1 MIQVRNAVKSDLD
14 AIFRFNQQLAWETE
28 ARHLPDDVL
37 RQGIL
42 AALIEPNRLHYW
54 VAVESD
60 VADVAV
66 GQAAVSYE
74 WSDWRNGWIWW
85 LQSVYVDTRFRGQG
99 VFKALLDS
107 IHEAARQDRHVIGLR
122 LYVEHENAR
131 ARAVYDKVGFVP
143 AGYDVMELLWGDLT
157 SRPTSS

>member
-1 MIQVRNAVKSDLD
+1 MIHVRDATIDDLESL
-14 AIFRFNQQLAWETE
+14 FRFNQELAGETE

-42 AALIEPNRLHYW
+42 AALNSPNRLHYW
-54 VAVESD
+54 VAVENANPF
-60 VADVAV
+60 VPI

-85 LQSVYVDTRFRGQG
+85 LQSVFVDSDHRGQG
-99 VFKALLDS
+99 TFRALLAA
-107 IHEAARQDRHVIGLR
+107 IHEAAGKDEQVIGLR

-131 ARAVYDKVGFVP
+131 ARSVYEKLGFVP
-143 AGYDVMELLWGDLT
+143 AGYEVMELMWGDLT
-157 SRPTSS
+157 TRSGH